1 MVQTIGAVTL
11 EATTTG
17 VVVALTAGVVAL
29 LQVLLTVVL
38 ATAGTVHVN
47 AGAPSAIHQTT
58 ITIAIHPVAVITTI
72 LPTTILIVTRA
83 TAHTVLA
90 AMIVQDATLTPVVTT
105 SDGVAVT
112 AEVTITTV
120 GKTE

>member
-1 MVQTIGAVTL
+1 MG
-11 EATTTG
+11 TTG

-29 LQVLLTVVL
+29 LQVLLTAVL

-47 AGAPSAIHQTT
+47 AGALSAIHQIT

-72 LPTTILIVTRA
+72 RPTTISIVTHA

-90 AMIVQDATLTPVVTT
+90 AMIVRDATLTPVVTT
-105 SDGVAVT
+105 SDGVVT

-120 GKTE
+120 GETE